1 MIQAI
6 AFTLPETSTEGH
18 MVYRGSLERLTIQ
31 TLVPRAQF
39 SVLTFADML
48 PGPLGLLGMGTTKGH
63 ADGEVDPL

>member
-1 MIQAI
+1 
-6 AFTLPETSTEGH
+6 